1 MFGTDFP
8 LLLHKDA
15 LAQVES
21 LDLKPGP
28 KAKLRRDNALRVFG
42 LH

>member
-15 LAQVES
+15 LAQVDE
-21 LDLKPGP
+21 LDLRPGP
-28 KAKLRRDNALRVFG
+28 KEKLLRTNALRVFG
-42 LH
+42 LS